1 MTKLN
6 TGLRALC
13 ATMLLSG
20 AAAQAQITDNV
31 VRIGV
36 LNDQSGLYAG
46 LSGPG
51 SVWAAR
57 QAVKDFAPEK
67 YGLKV
72 EVVAADHQNKPD
84 VGASVARRWFDVDK
98 VDMKIRHI
106 IGAGA
111 MSRLGMYCSSDS
123 AEFPPPEEP

>member
-84 VGASVARRWFDVDK
+84 V
-98 VDMKIRHI
+98 
-106 IGAGA
+106 
-111 MSRLGMYCSSDS
+111 
-123 AEFPPPEEP
+123 EPPPRDARPDIGLVLVVRRRQGGRDRRCADLVGDTCGQ